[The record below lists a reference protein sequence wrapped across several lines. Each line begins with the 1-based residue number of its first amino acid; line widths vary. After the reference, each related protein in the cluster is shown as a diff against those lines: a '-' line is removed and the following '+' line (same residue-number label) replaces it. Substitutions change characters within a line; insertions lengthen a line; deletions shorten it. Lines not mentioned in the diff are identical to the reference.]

1 VHTTQHFPAV
11 GKDIVGSPCAICNNL
26 VTWKQFLNS
35 LTSYTSKLRRGI
47 RAVCC
52 AGLVYLNLNKCA
64 RRSKNALPPKKKCG
78 EQPNKYLHN
87 HAVQI
92 SQPSE
97 ATDCSKQVLSYS
109 WQNWVVSTTHEISVQ
124 SNIELENGPN
134 VHHKFVLSIPRE
146 SLIVLYN
153 CTTIK
158 NFVFNSIRQRTGAFS
173 LIARINSPT
182 KTSCSLQ
189 RFQFLNAL
197 FDVGIGSNVRIF
209 K

>member
-1 VHTTQHFPAV
+1 MQLGPSGARNSTLSRSWQRHRWKSLCHLQQPSYVKAV
-11 GKDIVGSPCAICNNL
+11 SQL
-26 VTWKQFLNS
+26 
-35 LTSYTSKLRRGI
+35 SYILHIKSEEYGPWRGI

-109 WQNWVVSTTHEISVQ
+109 WQN
-124 SNIELENGPN
+124 
-134 VHHKFVLSIPRE
+134 
-146 SLIVLYN
+146 
-153 CTTIK
+153 
-158 NFVFNSIRQRTGAFS
+158 
-173 LIARINSPT
+173 
-182 KTSCSLQ
+182 
-189 RFQFLNAL
+189 
-197 FDVGIGSNVRIF
+197 
-209 K
+209 